1 MAIST
6 YQTTLSK
13 MELLNQNLI
22 WWEIS
27 SGIFEGYSI
36 FDGIRALTFKVQ
48 ASIAA
53 SHLKSRRYKDA
64 LKCTDDLLRCDYD
77 PSSCIHRHGYHT
89 HTHRYGDHKLDWAKD
104 QRLDYAKAY
113 YCNSIALMRI
123 GETVRAVER
132 MEKALEFDPED
143 SAVSAQLM
151 ILRREAEKEKS
162 RSGKK

>member
-13 MELLNQNLI
+13 MELLKQKLI

-27 SGIFEGYSI
+27 SGIFEGYSS

-53 SHLKSRRYKDA
+53 SHLKSRRYEDA
-64 LKCTDDLLRCDYD
+64 LNCTDDLLRCDYD
-77 PSSCIHRHGYHT
+77 PLSCRHRECRDT
-89 HTHRYGDHKLDWAKD
+89 HTHEYGDHKLDWKKD

-113 YCNSIALMRI
+113 YCNSIALMRS

-143 SAVSAQLM
+143 SAISAQLM
-151 ILRREAEKEKS
+151 ISRREAEKIVK
-162 RSGKK
+162 